1 MIKKISLFLIII
13 VMLLSTSCYK
23 NEKVSN
29 IKKYKFGAT
38 YMTLNNP
45 FFVELNN
52 GIKDVIEQKGGKL
65 ITLDPQL
72 DVKKQIQQ
80 IKDLVYE
87 RVDIIF
93 LNPVDWKEIKP
104 ALEIAKSANIP
115 IIVVDAPVYDDEL
128 VECTVVSDNYNAGVL
143 CAKDVIKRLNGK
155 GNVAILEHPSVKSAI
170 DRIEAFENTIKEYPN
185 IKIVGRKASDG
196 QIEEA
201 MPAMESLL
209 KMNKQIDAVMCL
221 NDPTAMGA
229 IAALEKADRSN
240 ILVYGVDGSQN
251 AKKMIKQGK
260 MIATAAQFPKEIG
273 KIAAEAALRKLSG
286 EKIEHEIKVPVV
298 LIDKNNVDK

>member
-1 MIKKISLFLIII
+1 MLF
-13 VMLLSTSCYK
+13 STSCIN

-29 IKKYKFGAT
+29 IKKYKFGAS
-38 YMTLNNP
+38 YMTFNNP

-52 GIKDVIEQKGGKL
+52 GIKDVVEKNGGKL

-72 DVKKQIQQ
+72 DIQKQIQQ
-80 IKDLVYE
+80 IKELVYE
-87 RVDIIF
+87 RVDVIF

-104 ALEIAKSANIP
+104 ALEIAKRANIP
-115 IIVVDAPVYDDEL
+115 VIVVDAPVYDDEL

-143 CAKDVIKRLNGK
+143 CAKDMIKRLNGK
-155 GNVAILEHPSVKSAI
+155 GNVVILEHPSVKSAI
-170 DRIEAFENTIKEYPN
+170 DRIEAYENTIKEYPD
-185 IKIVGRKASDG
+185 IKIVGRRASDG
-196 QIEEA
+196 QIEKA

-229 IAALEKADRSN
+229 IAALEKAGRLKN
-240 ILVYGVDGSQN
+240 VLVYGVDGSQN

-273 KIAAEAALRKLSG
+273 KIAAEAALRKLAG
-286 EKIEHEIKVPVV
+286 EKIEHEIKVPVI
-298 LIDKNNVDK
+298 LIDKNNVDKY